1 VLRTRRQLICEC
13 QSDAGNC
20 IYRNGSNAAFWS
32 CGLRQDVSDR
42 SQLNCKK
49 QDGFQTHFGLFK
61 DGFSHLMKASD
72 HYIQKIFVFY
82 D

>member
-1 VLRTRRQLICEC
+1 MPET
-13 QSDAGNC
+13 
-20 IYRNGSNAAFWS
+20 AFTETVRMQHS
-32 CGLRQDVSDR
+32 GHAVCGKMCSDR